1 MKSLAERLLR
11 VAMTGVVPTDD
22 PHVIADAQAEI
33 ERLARERDGLAFQL
47 RRGRDHS
54 GWHSVLGSQ
63 ITMTQRED
71 WTINPKTGRSNSSPL
86 FEALIEEVARI
97 IRSDARQL
105 LAGNAHMTARLI
117 MAQLAHVHKLA
128 PTAHEQKAS
137 K

>member
-1 MKSLAERLLR
+1 
-11 VAMTGVVPTDD
+11 
-22 PHVIADAQAEI
+22 
-33 ERLARERDGLAFQL
+33 
-47 RRGRDHS
+47 
-54 GWHSVLGSQ
+54 
-63 ITMTQRED
+63 MTQRED

-128 PTAHEQKAS
+128 PTAHEQRSSDAT
-137 K
+137 